1 MKYLYILIGL
11 LFVGVAYLGVLLP
24 GVPTTFPALLAL
36 WFFGKSSRRLERW
49 LKYNRLF
56 GKYLRN
62 WEEKRIYPRSGKIAM
77 YIVLTISNL
86 IFFLKFPLSLFLA
99 FSAVT
104 IALVLW
110 SLPYPE
116 NESEYEELQKR
127 GRKKYRLTEKFH
139 KLINY

>member
-11 LFVGVAYLGVLLP
+11 IFVGIAYLGVILP

-36 WFFGKSSRRLERW
+36 WFFSKSSRRLEHW

-62 WEEKRIYPRSGKIAM
+62 WQEKRIYPRTGKIMM
-77 YIVLTISNL
+77 YVVLGISNI
-86 IFFLKFPLSLFLA
+86 IFFLRFPLPLFISFL
-99 FSAVT
+99 AVT
-104 IALVLW
+104 IALIVW

-116 NESEYEELQKR
+116 NESEYEELQRR
-127 GRKKYRLTEKFH
+127 GRKKYTLKEKIQ
-139 KLINY
+139 KRINY